1 MIDVVLTN
9 KTIDDC
15 LQDMAKSSPKGIALE
30 YEDELFSWND
40 LEIRADRVAI
50 SLFKN
55 GIRKGS
61 HVGIWSVNSPNWII
75 TFFGLTKLGAIPV
88 LLNTC
93 YKEIEMARVI
103 EHNDIEFLCYGD
115 GYKEIN
121 YDDILQKILP
131 VGLLTREKCISIS
144 RSSDGSWNGLKEN
157 DVVTSD
163 DREMFHQEKMTVHPD
178 DIAAILFTSGTSKTP
193 KGVMLS
199 HHNLVNNALE
209 ISANMRWTSED
220 RMCIS
225 VPMYHCFGVT
235 ASLLVAVHTG
245 CTMHIL
251 KYFRTAQ
258 VFEKI
263 NKHKC
268 TILNGVP
275 SMFLAIIHNDQR
287 LAYDLSSLQSGI
299 IAGSQISSNEYLK
312 ICETLGIKRLQTS
325 FGQTES
331 SPCITISEYDDSM
344 DVKSQTAGRKMRN
357 VRLRIFNKETAKELP
372 PGEVGEIQTS
382 GYHVMKGYYGMP
394 EETKEVLSDDGWLTT
409 GDLGSLDENGYLHV
423 TGRKGEMIIRGG
435 ENISPAEIEECMCE
449 FPNIKN
455 IKVIGIKAEVLQE
468 EIAACVVSADGKA
481 IDEKALRAFVKSRLS
496 DYKVPKYILQFM
508 KLPLNSSGKV
518 VLNEM
523 RLVAMDRISELHNEL
538 GIN

>member
-1 MIDVVLTN
+1 MIDVILTN
-9 KTIDDC
+9 KTIGEC
-15 LQDMAKSSPKGIALE
+15 LKEQAERSPDSIALE

-40 LEIRADRVAI
+40 LEKRSDGVAI
-50 SLFKN
+50 SLWKK
-55 GIRKGS
+55 GIRKGC
-61 HVGIWSVNSPNWII
+61 HVGLWSVNSPNWIL

-88 LLNTC
+88 LLNTH
-93 YKEIEMARVI
+93 YKEIEMEGVL
-103 EHNDIEFLCYGD
+103 ESTDIEFLCYGD
-115 GYKEIN
+115 GFKDIN

-131 VGLLTREKCISIS
+131 RNLMTRERCISIA
-144 RSSDGSWNGLKEN
+144 RSADGSWNGLKECCSF
-157 DVVTSD
+157 TKGE
-163 DREMFHQEKMTVHPD
+163 RENFQNTIERICPD
-178 DIAAILFTSGTSKTP
+178 DTAAILFTSGTSKTP

-199 HHNLVNNALE
+199 HYNLVNNALE
-209 ISANMRWTSED
+209 ISANMRWTNQD

-245 CTMHIL
+245 CTMHLL
-251 KYFRTAQ
+251 KYYRTAQ

-263 NKHKC
+263 HKHRC

-275 SMFLAIIHNDQR
+275 SMFLAIIHNEKR
-287 LAYDLSSLQSGI
+287 TAYDLTSIRSGI
-299 IAGSQISSNEYLK
+299 IAGSQISSCEYLK
-312 ICETLGIKRLQTS
+312 VCETLGIKHLQTS

-344 DVKSQTAGRKMRN
+344 EMKSQTAGRKMRN
-357 VRLRIFNKETAKELP
+357 VRLRIIDKETAKELP
-372 PGEVGEIQTS
+372 PGEIGEIQTR

-394 EETKEVLSDDGWLTT
+394 EETKAVLSDDGWLST

-423 TGRKGEMIIRGG
+423 TGRMGEMIIRGG

-481 IDEKALRAFVKSRLS
+481 IDEKALRAFVKGRLS
-496 DYKVPKYILQFM
+496 DYKVPKYILQFI

-518 VLNEM
+518 ILNEM
-523 RLVAMDRISELHNEL
+523 RLVAMDRITQLHGEL
-538 GIN
+538 GVN